1 MNEYEVPLNQTLCGF
16 NFIVIFL
23 IILVAYIWILV
34 ILRLRCHIEN
44 PSIEDTASLH
54 KLATGRKLATT
65 HLNVSNRQM
74 CGCTGFKSGSYNK
87 SYYNRPFKNDTGL

>member
-1 MNEYEVPLNQTLCGF
+1 MVSEC
-16 NFIVIFL
+16 
-23 IILVAYIWILV
+23 
-34 ILRLRCHIEN
+34 
-44 PSIEDTASLH
+44 TASLH
-54 KLATGRKLATT
+54 KLAAGRKLAAT